1 MYNLILTRLTTQ
13 RDMQSLIKLLFKIP
27 GINPKRVSEGL
38 KVQPF
43 FIASFEK
50 ESQAEEFR
58 TILEKLGAVCEIE
71 NTQAIPKEYTKEHAA
86 NPSSQPVFSSPSPT
100 HHSAIRE
107 EKSTTFNPVTPHKHQ
122 SFLKKWRFWILTF
135 TIIGIFFIIDNVDLA
150 EKVKKAMAENKTNK
164 TEHAKE
170 VKKETVKKVNKEV
183 GKDNNELKKSLVKN
197 PYNPEAWKDLS
208 KNLKEGGDT
217 AAARAAEEAYE
228 KAIKTQM
235 IMASLAKAFGS
246 NVRVDISEEAVYY
259 RTSNDF
265 TDSEFYEEAHRLRD
279 SLNTKMPE
287 KDLVVENYT
296 PSNEFQAIRIR
307 PSYSKE
313 KDSPK

>member
-1 MYNLILTRLTTQ
+1 
-13 RDMQSLIKLLFKIP
+13 MQSLIKLLFKIP
-27 GINPKRVSEGL
+27 GIDTKTVSKGL
-38 KVQPF
+38 KMPPF

-50 ESQAEEFR
+50 ESQAEELR
-58 TILEKLGAVCEIE
+58 TVLEKLGAVCEIE
-71 NTQAIPKEYTKEHAA
+71 NTEAIPKEYTKEHAA
-86 NPSSQPVFSSPSPT
+86 NPSFQPVFSSPSPT

-107 EKSTTFNPVTPHKHQ
+107 EKSIAFNPVTPQKHQ

-135 TIIGIFFIIDNVDLA
+135 TIIGIFFIIDHVNLA
-150 EKVKKAMAENKTNK
+150 EKVEEAMAKKEANKK
-164 TEHAKE
+164 EQAKDKNI
-170 VKKETVKKVNKEV
+170 KKETVKKTKKEAE
-183 GKDNNELKKSLVKN
+183 KENNELKKSLVKN

-235 IMASLAKAFGS
+235 IMASLAKAFGN

-265 TDSEFYEEAHRLRD
+265 TDSEFYEEAQRLRD